1 MPTDMEGCTVN
12 NTVEP
17 PLRSCATNAGG
28 MGLLP
33 DQKTKLPH
41 AGMLAWPNNNNKM
54 IITLYGER
62 W

>member
-17 PLRSCATNAGG
+17 PLRSCATSAGG

-41 AGMLAWPNNNNKM
+41 AGMAK
-54 IITLYGER
+54 
-62 W
+62 